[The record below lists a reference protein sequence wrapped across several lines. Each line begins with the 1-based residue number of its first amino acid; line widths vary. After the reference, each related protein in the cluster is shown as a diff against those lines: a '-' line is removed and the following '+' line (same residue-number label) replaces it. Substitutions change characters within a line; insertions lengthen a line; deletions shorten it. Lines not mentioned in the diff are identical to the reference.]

1 MVFFTYVSRIWTNN
15 PFYQWKSVKKSI
27 SILDWKAPFLHKKN
41 TILQTLQ
48 FPEKHAKNKNPP
60 GEVAIIKSPGIPS
73 LSKGEVLRQL
83 KVFVNI
89 AKLYS

>member
-41 TILQTLQ
+41 MIFQTLQ